1 MNNSRMAFSITNK
14 TTMQQSR
21 ESNKIDII
29 EKSTKI
35 VGDIVSK
42 ADFRIDGNVE
52 GSIITT
58 GKVVVGEEGIVS
70 GKITCTNSDIA
81 GLVKGTVDVSGIL
94 SLKSS
99 AKIEGDV
106 ITEKLAVETGANVDA
121 SISMKGSKKMKALS
135 SNEKETPAE
144 KTA

>member
-1 MNNSRMAFSITNK
+1 MAFNLTNK

-29 EKSTKI
+29 EKTTRV
-35 VGDIVSK
+35 VGDITSQ

-52 GSIITT
+52 GTITT
-58 GKVVVGEEGIVS
+58 SGKVVVGEEGVVS

-81 GLVKGTVDVSGIL
+81 GLIKGSLEISGIL

-99 AKIEGDV
+99 ARIEGDV
-106 ITEKLAVETGANVDA
+106 IAGKLAVESGANVDA
-121 SISMKGSKKMKALS
+121 KISMKGAKKMTALP
-135 SNEKETPAE
+135 SNEKQE

>member
-1 MNNSRMAFSITNK
+1 MAFSITNK
-14 TTMQQSR
+14 TTMQESR

-29 EKSTKI
+29 EKTTKI

-52 GSIITT
+52 GTIITT
-58 GKVVVGEEGIVS
+58 GKVVVGEEGAVS
-70 GKITCTNSDIA
+70 GKITCANSDIA
-81 GLVKGTVDVSGIL
+81 GLVKGTIDVSGTL
-94 SLKSS
+94 ALKSS

-106 ITEKLAVETGANVDA
+106 IAEKLAVETGANVDA
-121 SISMKGSKKMKALS
+121 SISMKGSKTMKALS
-135 SNEKETPAE
+135 SDEKETPVE

>member
-1 MNNSRMAFSITNK
+1 MAFSITNNK
-14 TTMQQSR
+14 TMQQSR

-29 EKSTKI
+29 EKTTKI
-35 VGDIVSK
+35 VGDITSQ

-52 GSIITT
+52 GTINTT
-58 GKVVVGEEGIVS
+58 GKVVVGEEGIVF

-81 GLVKGTVDVSGIL
+81 GMVKGSLDVSGIL

-106 ITEKLAVETGANVDA
+106 LAGKLAVEAGANVDA
-121 SISMKGSKKMKALS
+121 NISMKGAKKMKALS
-135 SNEKETPAE
+135 GNEKQISAE